1 MNPDGRDCSGTNP
14 EPGLGSSERKA
25 ASLREIE
32 VRLRSTVG
40 GGVPEFGDLGRG
52 PLADDD
58 HVTALTE
65 DPVLEPVVREHGPL
79 TIEPADD
86 LYERLARRA
95 ESQGFESPE
104 DYAHTVIDTVL
115 DELESDLEE
124 KQAVAEAKRARMEAF
139 QTLSESYA
147 DLAADLEPL
156 DDPRAALDRVVD
168 FEEDRDAPA
177 YFEDRLTVLEAVAGS
192 DG

>member
-1 MNPDGRDCSGTNP
+1 MSDDGVTLSVDELVEYCRTQARLLAGRT
-14 EPGLGSSERKA
+14 ETLGAE
-25 ASLREIE
+25 
-32 VRLRSTVG
+32 T
-40 GGVPEFGDLGRG
+40 
-52 PLADDD
+52 
-58 HVTALTE
+58 
-65 DPVLEPVVREHGPL
+65 
-79 TIEPADD
+79 DD
-86 LYERLARRA
+86 LLDEIDAEIADLRRRLAA
-95 ESQGFESPE
+95 HANSEASTPSPPTAGSDGTDE
-104 DYAHTVIDTVL
+104 VARL